1 MQPDDQPTADVEIV
15 ASAAADELRFHSEP
29 EVRVSFPGTG
39 ERESRQVTTR
49 EHIDTPV
56 QPGRTYHRV
65 FVTTRISSRLVAVPG
80 STKGVSAGDR
90 PGQSVTTPRV
100 SLVHGDVRVALTVA

>member
-1 MQPDDQPTADVEIV
+1 MPPDHQPMADAADVEIV
-15 ASAAADELRFHSEP
+15 ARAAADELRFHSEP
-29 EVRVSFPGTG
+29 EVRVGFPGTG

-65 FVTTRISSRLVAVPG
+65 VVTTRISSRLVPVPG
-80 STKGVSAGDR
+80 LDEGR
-90 PGQSVTTPRV
+90 LPSVTDPANR
-100 SLVHGDVRVALTVA
+100 